1 VSEAAQRDSAKTSG
15 EALRDVV
22 ILGNLQSGKTAIF
35 SRLCGERTR
44 EIDLGGSSR
53 RLTRGELPPAGM
65 RILPRRLWGLGR
77 RAPPRMGLIDTPGT
91 ATLFAQD
98 EDELLAGE
106 ALFDANPGALLVV
119 ADAKNLRRGLALMA
133 HVAELGLPAVLA
145 INMLDEAHARGI
157 EIDIALIESRLGIAV
172 VPTVATLGTGLDRL
186 AAELG
191 RARVPER
198 LARFPQ
204 RIEERLSRLEA
215 ILAGMPLPR
224 ALALSLAAG
233 DPRVGRRVKEV
244 LGSEAL
250 AMAMAVVREIE
261 RESELPVDVVLSDAF
276 HSAGARFAANTS
288 WHVETGRRHLRAFG
302 RLAHH
307 PVLGL
312 AIAAAV
318 VAAMYLWVGKL
329 GATLVVD
336 TLDARVFQGWL
347 LPLARQGAESLPWPL
362 LGEALMDPDFGL
374 VTNGLVLA
382 FGLVLPVLF
391 FFFFGFQLLL
401 ESGYLPRL
409 SVLLD
414 RVFRLIGLNGRGIL
428 PLTLG
433 LSCVTMAL
441 ITTRMLKTDKERNI
455 ASLLLLLGTPCAPLL
470 SVMLLVLADLPVTA
484 SLTVFGIIV
493 TQTALVGALAGRL
506 MPGTVS
512 DFIMELPPM
521 RVPRLRHVLLQTGR
535 QTWHFMKEALPLFLL
550 ASLVLFAAN
559 RAGWLAAL
567 ENGARPVVNGLLG
580 LPDQSVQV
588 FIKTMIRRE
597 SGAAELEAA
606 RAAFDNVQIVVTL
619 LVMTF
624 LTPCVN
630 ASLVLIKER
639 GLGRA
644 LTMLL
649 VVSAYAL
656 LVGAAVNAVCRG
668 LGVTFD

>member
-1 VSEAAQRDSAKTSG
+1 MTDGSIPASARG
-15 EALRDVV
+15 DPPHDV
-22 ILGNLQSGKTAIF
+22 ILLGTLQSGKTTVF
-35 SRLCGERTR
+35 HRLCGGNTR
-44 EIDLGGSSR
+44 EIGLGGSSPG
-53 RLTRGELPPAGM
+53 LTRGEILPTGM
-65 RILPRRLWGLGR
+65 RFWPRLLWGLR
-77 RAPPRMGLIDTPGT
+77 RRGQRGPGLIDTPGT
-91 ATLFAQD
+91 TTLFAED
-98 EDELLAGE
+98 EDEMLASG
-106 ALFDANPGALLVV
+106 ALFQAAPGALLVV
-119 ADAKNLRRGLALMA
+119 VDAKNLRRGLALVA
-133 HVAELGLPAVLA
+133 HAAEFGLPMVLA

-157 EIDIALIESRLGIAV
+157 EIDAGLIESRLGIAV

-186 AAELG
+186 AEELR
-191 RARVPER
+191 RARVPDR

-204 RIEERLSRLEA
+204 RIEEPLARLET
-215 ILAGMPLPR
+215 ILAGTPWPR
-224 ALALSLAAG
+224 GLALSLAAG
-233 DPRVGRRVKEV
+233 DPRTGPLVEQT
-244 LGSEAL
+244 LGAAAL
-250 AMAMAVVREIE
+250 AEAMAQVREIE
-261 RESELPVDVVLSDAF
+261 RASELPVDVVLQDAF
-276 HSAGARFAANTS
+276 HEAGARFAARVS
-288 WHVETGRRHLRAFG
+288 WHRETGRRQLRAFG

-307 PVLGL
+307 PVFGL
-312 AIAAAV
+312 FIAAAV
-318 VAAMYLWVGKL
+318 VAAMYFWVGAL

-336 TLDARVFQGWL
+336 TVNDRLFQERL
-347 LPLARQGAESLPWPL
+347 LPLARQGADALPWPL
-362 LGEALMDPDFGL
+362 VAEALMDEDFGL

-391 FFFFGFQLLL
+391 FFYLGFQFLF

-414 RVFRLIGLNGRGIL
+414 RVFRRIGLNGRGIL

-441 ITTRMLKTDKERNI
+441 ITTRMLKTEKERNI

-470 SVMLLVLADLPVTA
+470 SVMLLVLADLPASA
-484 SLTVFGIIV
+484 SLTVFGVIL
-493 TQTALVGALAGRL
+493 TQTLLAGVLANRL
-506 MPGTVS
+506 LPGAVS
-512 DFIMELPPM
+512 DFILELPPM

-550 ASLVLFAAN
+550 ASLVMFGAS
-559 RAGWLAAL
+559 RAGWLTAL
-567 ENGARPVVNGLLG
+567 ENGARPLLGGLLG

-606 RAAFDNVQIVVTL
+606 RGAFDNVQIVVTL

-649 VVSAYAL
+649 GVSIWAIA
-656 LVGAAVNAVCRG
+656 VGAAVNAICRG
-668 LGVTFD
+668 LGVTFT